1 MEKTESAVHEEPTMC
16 TKKEKIGHA
25 IGVLGHDSAYTLW
38 AMWMTPFLTDIV
50 QLPAAILGGLLA
62 FGRVFDGVND
72 IMMGYGGFG
81 IFSGLRKYIRDIFQ
95 KVRLNRRFHP
105 LVIHF
110 RPPCAVCETS
120 FCSFG

>member
-1 MEKTESAVHEEPTMC
+1 MEKTEPAVHEEPVMC

-72 IMMGYGGFG
+72 IMMGSLQTEPVPNLDVSARG
-81 IFSGLRKYIRDIFQ
+81 FSGLAR
-95 KVRLNRRFHP
+95 
-105 LVIHF
+105 
-110 RPPCAVCETS
+110 CSVCVWH
-120 FCSFG
+120 

>member
-50 QLPAAILGGLLA
+50 
-62 FGRVFDGVND
+62 
-72 IMMGYGGFG
+72 
-81 IFSGLRKYIRDIFQ
+81 
-95 KVRLNRRFHP
+95 
-105 LVIHF
+105 
-110 RPPCAVCETS
+110 
-120 FCSFG
+120 